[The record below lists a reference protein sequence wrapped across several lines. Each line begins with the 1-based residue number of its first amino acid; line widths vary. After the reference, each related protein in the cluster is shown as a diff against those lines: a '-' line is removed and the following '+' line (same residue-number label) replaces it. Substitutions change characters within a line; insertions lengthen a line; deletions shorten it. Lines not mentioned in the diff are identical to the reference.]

1 MNSKEINNN
10 IKKIGKLMSLES
22 KVSLVGSA
30 NVKRN
35 LYYSDYD
42 LFENVKSKSEQLI
55 YNHFKAVF
63 NIIKS
68 SPNVVISDFKLGQNE
83 KGDAL
88 RWDYNDINKK
98 SNNGISFNDAL
109 KMESIIKLDIIIYIN
124 NRFVEVSEVYNI
136 YLNGKSNM
144 NYSKDQVLNELIEDY
159 KELVNDGNYFKSM
172 KRMYSIIK
180 LNDNNDVRLN
190 ILIDYFNQPI
200 GLLYRCKSDLETIN
214 IILHYNKFTLDQ
226 IRNSLQML
234 KEIVSAYPI
243 TNNLEAIS
251 KLSNKYK
258 MKQALLKQIKIMKD
272 YINRDAQRFLNS
284 SGI

>member
-10 IKKIGKLMSLES
+10 IKKIGKLISLES
-22 KVSLVGSA
+22 KINIVGSA
-30 NVKRN
+30 SVKRN

-55 YNHFKAVF
+55 YNHFKAIF

-83 KGDAL
+83 KGDPL
-88 RWDYNDINKK
+88 RWDYSDIMKGE
-98 SNNGISFNDAL
+98 NNGVSFSDAL

-144 NYSKDQVLNELIEDY
+144 TYSKNDVIKELINDY

-180 LNDNNDVRLN
+180 LNDDNDVRLN
-190 ILIDYFNQPI
+190 ILVEYFNQPI

-234 KEIVSAYPI
+234 KEIVSAFPI

-251 KLSNKYK
+251 KLTNKYK
-258 MKQALLKQIKIMKD
+258 MKKELNKQIMIMKN
-272 YINRDAQRFLNS
+272 YINKEAQKFLNS
-284 SGI
+284 TGL